1 MLSFV
6 LVQARLTS
14 FFPAKPECRDWTMA
28 LTSVFQK
35 KFPVDMMTWMMLV
48 QMRQYLAQLF
58 ASLSS
63 SLRIHQLSMI
73 RLTLAALLLQAGLA
87 LSGKDKVSG
96 SIIYGTNGTI
106 TLSSDGLKADTVILD
121 YGENFEGHPTFEV
134 ISTSGDTSGFELT
147 FAEAKSAL
155 NRYTSDGPLGLAAA
169 MESYRVNRYNI
180 SKSGVVTNRL
190 IQGAF
195 RYEKLNLSSAGE
207 LKLRSIGV
215 KPTVH
220 TTPLTE
226 LPGSFECSD
235 KDFTRIWHTGA
246 RTAQLTEIPKNSIPE
261 FWQVTDEGTFVES
274 VSPQALATTSAAQL
288 LSYEVDFEVKP
299 VTGEFVFSVLSDTLN
314 DAIQITGNVETGVI
328 SSSTSDSGRIPS
340 AAKVQV
346 EKWLSVHATVNMTDI
361 TVFVNNQTALKF
373 TQTEKFYG
381 SFGLG
386 TPLGHSAYYRNLR
399 ATTLEGEEIYA
410 SSLKDKSF
418 LKDFFMGT
426 NPLDTIVDG
435 SRRDR
440 IAYAGDL
447 DIAISST
454 LASTFGKSFV
464 DGSLD
469 LVGSYQTTPGFFIP
483 NAKIQQDPLPTP
495 LDINI
500 TGLIGYSFN
509 LINGLATNYD
519 VFGNVTF
526 ARHWAP
532 RVVSMLDWAHSRLV
546 KGLFTV
552 DDASFTG
559 DWNYYDPSQTG
570 ASAKFN
576 ALYAYSLQQTSRL
589 LKDGGVNTKVYEQR
603 LKRLRKAVHS
613 QLWNETLGAYVLS
626 NEITSGFSQDANA
639 IAILAGIP
647 QSNKVSAKSL
657 LKTMESELQLP
668 AGPLAFS
675 NGTVK
680 SGFAQKISPFSSA
693 YHLRAAFE
701 SDDVDTARTLLKTLW
716 APMANPANAN
726 YTNCFWETLD
736 PDGTPGLGIMTSLC
750 HGWAA
755 GPTAELSKYVLGVK
769 SVKPGFKEWKVEPMS
784 LGLEWAKGRVPTD
797 KGTIEVEWKFVS
809 DLVQMKVSV
818 AGDKG
823 TKGTVY
829 LPHPLPVPVENSVI
843 KVNGKAVKGTSFSV
857 TSGAEVII
865 TQTRRG

>member
-1 MLSFV
+1 
-6 LVQARLTS
+6 
-14 FFPAKPECRDWTMA
+14 
-28 LTSVFQK
+28 
-35 KFPVDMMTWMMLV
+35 MT
-48 QMRQYLAQLF
+48 
-58 ASLSS
+58 
-63 SLRIHQLSMI
+63 
-73 RLTLAALLLQAGLA
+73 RLTLAALLLQTGLA
-87 LSGKDKVSG
+87 LSAKDKPNK
-96 SIIYGTNGTI
+96 SIIYGTNSTI
-106 TLSSDGLKADTVILD
+106 TLSSDGLNADTVVLD

-134 ISTSGDTSGFELT
+134 ISTSGDTSRFELT
-147 FAEAKSAL
+147 FAEAKSSL
-155 NRYTSDGPLGLAAA
+155 DHYTSDGPIGLAAA

-180 SKSGVVTNRL
+180 SKSGIISNRL

-235 KDFTRIWHTGA
+235 QDLTRIWHTGA

-261 FWQVTDEGTFVES
+261 FWQVTDQGAFVES
-274 VSPQALATTSAAQL
+274 VSPQALATTRAAQL
-288 LSYEVDFEVKP
+288 LTYEVGFEVKP

-314 DAIQITGNVETGVI
+314 DAIQITGNVETGVV

-340 AAKVQV
+340 AANIQV
-346 EKWLSVHATVNMTDI
+346 GKWLSVHATVNITDI
-361 TVFVNNQTALKF
+361 TVSVNNHTVLKF
-373 TQTEKFYG
+373 TQTERFYG

-399 ATTLEGEEIYA
+399 ATTLEGEEIYS
-410 SSLKDKSF
+410 SSLKNKSF

-454 LASTFGKSFV
+454 LASTYGKSFV
-464 DGSLD
+464 EGSLE
-469 LVGSYQTTPGFFIP
+469 LVGSYQTTSGFFIP
-483 NAKIQQDPLPTP
+483 NAKIQQDPLPAP
-495 LDINI
+495 LDVNI

-509 LINGLATNYD
+509 LINGLATTYE
-519 VFGNVTF
+519 VLGNVTF
-526 ARHWAP
+526 ARQWVP
-532 RVVSMLDWAHSRLV
+532 RVVNMLDWAHSRLV

-552 DDASFTG
+552 DNASFTG
-559 DWNYYDPSQTG
+559 DWNYYDPAQTG

-589 LKDGGVNTKVYEQR
+589 LKDGGVDTKVYEQR
-603 LKRLRKAVHS
+603 LKKLRKAIHS

-657 LKTMESELQLP
+657 LKTMEAEFQLP
-668 AGPLAFS
+668 TGPLAFS

-701 SDDVDTARTLLKTLW
+701 SDDADTARTLLKTLW

-726 YTNCFWETLD
+726 YTNCFWETLN

-769 SVKPGFKEWKVEPMS
+769 SVEPGFTEWKVEPMS

-809 DLVQMKVSV
+809 DLVQMKVRV
-818 AGDKG
+818 VGDKR
-823 TKGTVY
+823 TKGTVH
-829 LPHPLPVPVENSVI
+829 LPHPLPVPVEKSVI

-857 TSGAEVII
+857 TSGAEIVI

>member
-1 MLSFV
+1 MS
-6 LVQARLTS
+6 T
-14 FFPAKPECRDWTMA
+14 
-28 LTSVFQK
+28 
-35 KFPVDMMTWMMLV
+35 
-48 QMRQYLAQLF
+48 
-58 ASLSS
+58 
-63 SLRIHQLSMI
+63 
-73 RLTLAALLLQAGLA
+73 LLLQAGLA
-87 LSGKDKVSG
+87 LSAKDKASK
-96 SIIYGTNGTI
+96 SIIYGTNDTI
-106 TLSSDGLKADTVILD
+106 TLSSDGLKADTVVLD

-147 FAEAKSAL
+147 FAEAKSSL
-155 NRYTSDGPLGLAAA
+155 DRYTSDGPIGLAAA
-169 MESYRVNRYNI
+169 MESYRVNRYNV
-180 SKSGVVTNRL
+180 SKSGVITNRL

-207 LKLRSIGV
+207 LKLHSIGV

-261 FWQVTDEGTFVES
+261 YWQVTDQGAFVES
-274 VSPQALATTSAAQL
+274 VSPQVLATTQAAQL
-288 LSYEVDFEVKP
+288 LTYELDFEVKP

-314 DAIQITGNVETGVI
+314 DAIQITGDVASGVI

-346 EKWLSVHATVNMTDI
+346 GKWLSVHATVNMTDI
-361 TVFVNNQTALKF
+361 AVSVNNQTALKF
-373 TQTEKFYG
+373 TQTERFYG

-454 LASTFGKSFV
+454 LASTYGKSFV
-464 DGSLD
+464 EGSLD
-469 LVGSYQTTPGFFIP
+469 LVGSYQTISGFFIP
-483 NAKIQQDPLPTP
+483 NAKIQQDALPAP
-495 LDINI
+495 LDVNI

-526 ARHWAP
+526 ARQWAP
-532 RVVSMLDWAHSRLV
+532 RVVAMLDWAHSRLV

-559 DWNYYDPSQTG
+559 DWNYYDPAQTG

-589 LKDGGVNTKVYEQR
+589 LKDGGVDTKVYEQR
-603 LKRLRKAVHS
+603 LKALRKAVHS
-613 QLWNETLGAYVLS
+613 HLWSEALGAYVLT
-626 NEITSGFSQDANA
+626 NNITSGFSQDANA

-647 QSNKVSAKSL
+647 QSNKASAKSL

-675 NGTVK
+675 NGTAK

-701 SDDVDTARTLLKTLW
+701 SDDADTARTLLKTLW
-716 APMANPANAN
+716 APMANPTNAN
-726 YTNCFWETLD
+726 YTNCFWETLN
-736 PDGTPGLGIMTSLC
+736 PDGTPGLGLMTSLC

-769 SVKPGFKEWKVEPMS
+769 SVKPGFTEWKVEPMT
-784 LGLEWAKGRVPTD
+784 LGLQWAKGRVPTD
-797 KGTIEVEWKFVS
+797 KGTIEVQWKFVS
-809 DLVQMKVSV
+809 DLVQMKVRV
-818 AGDKG
+818 VGDKG
-823 TKGTVY
+823 TKGTVH
-829 LPHPLPVPVENSVI
+829 LPHPLPVPVAKSVI
-843 KVNGKAVKGTSFSV
+843 KVNGKVVRGTSFSV
-857 TSGAEVII
+857 TSGAEVVIS
-865 TQTRRG
+865 QTRRG